1 MKTTLFLSVSI
12 DGMIA
17 DKQGIPR
24 FPEGSWED
32 WCSLVNETG
41 NVIAGRSSFEQ
52 VNNPEMGPAL
62 HPAHRIVLSSK
73 DLDLTDSGWQ
83 QAKSPQE
90 ALQML
95 ESAGVQEAI
104 VGGGR
109 TIAHAF
115 MNEGLI
121 DHIVIDLNPVVFG
134 EGTPI
139 FGGPLNIPPLKLL
152 KSEHLNENTLRLR
165 YEVLG

>member
-17 DKQGIPR
+17 DKNGIPL

-52 VNNPEMGPAL
+52 VNNPEMGTAL
-62 HPAHRIVLSSK
+62 HPKHKIVISSR
-73 DLDLTDSGWQ
+73 DLDLSESGWQ
-83 QAKSPQE
+83 QAKSPRE
-90 ALQML
+90 ALQIL
-95 ESAGVQEAI
+95 ERAGVEEAI

-109 TIAHAF
+109 AIAHAF
-115 MNEGLI
+115 MSESLI
-121 DHIVIDLNPVVFG
+121 DHILIDLNPVAFG
-134 EGTPI
+134 EGIPM
-139 FGGPLNIPPLKLL
+139 FGGTIDMPQLKLL
-152 KSEHLNENTLRLR
+152 NTKSINENTLRLR
-165 YEVLG
+165 YEVVR